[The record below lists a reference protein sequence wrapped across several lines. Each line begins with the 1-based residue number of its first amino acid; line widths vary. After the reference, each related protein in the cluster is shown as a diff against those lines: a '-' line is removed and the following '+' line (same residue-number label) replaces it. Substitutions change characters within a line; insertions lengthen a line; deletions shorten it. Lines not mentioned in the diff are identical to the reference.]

1 MTKFKVG
8 DKVRIGIDS
17 DWQTWSHAK
26 VGDIFTIK
34 NILYVDR
41 YKGMRFESPI
51 YIFEE
56 TGYIFSDNSEQCEAS
71 ELVKS
76 VDKETIET
84 TFAALNPQTGEFI
97 LQPVTLEKKFST
109 EKFKKIIDETVHQIN
124 ELSEKKGG
132 EYAGDDDRLANF
144 RRNANALNL
153 NKEDIWAVYAAKHWD
168 AVMQYIKDGRTGKK
182 RERLESISGR
192 CDDLIV
198 YLLLMKAMIQ
208 ENGD

>member
-8 DKVRIGIDS
+8 DKVRIIQIVNHGDFP
-17 DWQTWSHAK
+17 
-26 VGDIFTIK
+26 VG
-34 NILYVDR
+34 YV
-41 YKGMRFESPI
+41 GVI
-51 YIFEE
+51 
-56 TGYIFSDNSEQCEAS
+56 T
-71 ELVKS
+71 S
-76 VDKETIET
+76 VDEKPYLYCIDDLWYYDDEELELCEPVCKETIET
-84 TFAALNPQTGEFI
+84 TFAALNPQTGDFV
-97 LQPVTLEKKFST
+97 LQPATLEKKFST
-109 EKFKKIIDETVHQIN
+109 ENFKKIIDETVHQIN

>member
-8 DKVRIGIDS
+8 DKVRIGLTDRKS
-17 DWQTWSHAK
+17 FSGGVVQ
-26 VGDIFTIK
+26 GDILTVSKISSP
-34 NILYVDR
+34 R
-41 YKGMRFESPI
+41 YFHQEAFDSPV
-51 YIFEE
+51 YTFKENS
-56 TGYIFSDNSEQCEAS
+56 YFFSDNSAQCEAS
-71 ELVKS
+71 ELA
-76 VDKETIET
+76 DKETIET

-97 LQPVTLEKKFST
+97 LRPATLEKKFPT
-109 EKFKKIIDETVHQIN
+109 ENFKKIIDETVHQIN

-132 EYAGDDDRLANF
+132 EYSGDDDRLANF